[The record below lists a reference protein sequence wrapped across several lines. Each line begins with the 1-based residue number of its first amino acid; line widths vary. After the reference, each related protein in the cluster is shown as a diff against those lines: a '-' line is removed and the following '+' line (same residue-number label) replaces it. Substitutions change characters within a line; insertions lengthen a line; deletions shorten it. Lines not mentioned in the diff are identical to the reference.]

1 MDIDKAALLE
11 EGVDGVGGEG
21 TDAEHCLEQIG
32 AGTEMGDGAEVLD
45 GVALFLERI
54 IRCGRAFQRDGGRVD
69 LKRLFGI
76 RGQDDLAL
84 HHQRRAYVIF
94 PDLVEIGERIV
105 VHHLDGFKKR
115 AVGEYD
121 EAEGFGIA
129 DTAHP
134 AANGDCVPVHGFHIP
149 VKGAD
154 RCEVHM
160 GMSFRRIGGFPQAP
174 DLYPAA
180 MRLKA

>member
-1 MDIDKAALLE
+1 M
-11 EGVDGVGGEG
+11 
-21 TDAEHCLEQIG
+21 
-32 AGTEMGDGAEVLD
+32 
-45 GVALFLERI
+45 
-54 IRCGRAFQRDGGRVD
+54 D
-69 LKRLFGI
+69 LKRLFCI

-94 PDLVEIGERIV
+94 PDLVEIGECIV
-105 VHHLDGFKKR
+105 VHHLHGFKKR

-134 AANGDCVPVHGFHIP
+134 AADGDCVLVHGFHIP

-160 GMSFRRIGGFPQAP
+160 GMSFHRIGGFPQAP

-180 MRLKA
+180 MRLKAYWILYHIWHVLCKRFLNFFRSTGVRFAPRKAFSPGPVPGPLGLPDLSGGC